1 MAINTLITLKDA
13 LTTFVEEHEQLQRIE
28 FEADDYRSP
37 KITEGDEFPMLFVAP
52 LSVQMGNA
60 MNMHTIRIYVY
71 ERINDDRSDVW
82 ENANDTSL
90 MLRDIKVWWNSY
102 SDSDIMIM
110 GEPSGEFKCDA
121 ELDNVVGWFSDFIFE
136 IPSHGRCDV
145 PINVVPDPTP
155 SCAPANYLVQYVD
168 GTLIESGTIP
178 SGGSKVIEV
187 PLCEDATWELRDSAG
202 VLLDSG
208 SVASGGSVTITAP
221 DATYEIRKSN
231 NAMLYSGSIV
241 SGGSLV
247 QNIQDSKVRV
257 RKSDNQVIQEVD
269 VRAESVENYN
279 VADSVISLRNTANS
293 LLSTTNVLAT
303 DAATIIAPDTSVF
316 NSDSSYSV
324 FITAGLL
331 FPLPD
336 SQINVNGVNEG
347 DVVSVQTI
355 DVNMV
360 DEDGDTI
367 APISTTLTGNALELE
382 VVNWNKLAA
391 DMFEGRVLSDSGTFE
406 SKSCLIEFLES

>member
-1 MAINTLITLKDA
+1 
-13 LTTFVEEHEQLQRIE
+13 VR
-28 FEADDYRSP
+28 
-37 KITEGDEFPMLFVAP
+37 
-52 LSVQMGNA
+52 
-60 MNMHTIRIYVY
+60 Y
-71 ERINDDRSDVW
+71 E
-82 ENANDTSL
+82 
-90 MLRDIKVWWNSY
+90 
-102 SDSDIMIM
+102 
-110 GEPSGEFKCDA
+110 
-121 ELDNVVGWFSDFIFE
+121 
-136 IPSHGRCDV
+136 
-145 PINVVPDPTP
+145 
-155 SCAPANYLVQYVD
+155 D
-168 GTLIESGTIP
+168 GTLIESGSIA
-178 SGGSKVIEV
+178 SGDSVLVEV
-187 PLCEDATWELRDSAG
+187 PDVVICLDATWELRDSAG

-221 DATYEIRKSN
+221 DADAVLKNTAGTTLSTTSIASGDSEDITAPDATYEIRKSN

-241 SGGSLV
+241 SDGSLV

-257 RKSDNQVIQEVD
+257 RKSNNQVIQEVD

-303 DAATIIAPDTSVF
+303 DAATIIAPDGQAI
-316 NSDSSYSV
+316 NSDSTFTLPVPSV
-324 FITAGLL
+324 GTA
-331 FPLPD
+331 PIPD
-336 SQINVNGVNEG
+336 SPINVNGVNEG

-391 DMFEGRVLSDSGTFE
+391 DMFEGRVLFDSGTFE